1 LKNGLVCHREGQTLT
16 GEETSNYQRV
26 VVALKETMRLM
37 EEINKVIGKWP
48 IE

>member
-1 LKNGLVCHREGQTLT
+1 MKWLKDRRGRRLIFDDLAA
-16 GEETSNYQRV
+16 YQRV

-37 EEINKVIGKWP
+37 EEIDAAIAGWP